1 MKKIMNSKTGKAI
14 ALLAVTAALS
24 TTALA
29 GSFEYHGYGR
39 AGVILNSEG
48 GQADAGGGD
57 NGVFNFNWGHKPF
70 THSIGRLGNEVDNYY
85 EGVLQ
90 NNFGAGKVSGKSVV
104 RFAYKDHYYS
114 SWNVKEDGVGV
125 RELFTEMQGFEF
137 APSLKVWAGKRFYGR
152 EDVHINDWFVRIMD
166 GTGMGMEMPVGP
178 GTMKFAFIAANDP
191 TQGEYALADEDLGS
205 FVQKNYDLRYDM
217 PALDGTLD
225 LELQV
230 VNCATDDNGNDGG
243 LGVYVGYG
251 RADYYMFASGFSKTL
266 IQYGTDR
273 AADLGTSYGFTAKDA
288 SALRLAT
295 FGVAE
300 LNENF
305 KWMSNFVYETSTDK
319 YGKDWDASWWAFT
332 IRPEYYLNRNFAI
345 VTEFG
350 IEDMVEQAGNDD
362 LDAMAMKFTVAPTLT
377 LDNTSFWTRPQ
388 LRAFV
393 SYGTWGD
400 DLKGGYAF
408 GGMQYSKETSGVTYG
423 VQMETWF

>member
-1 MKKIMNSKTGKAI
+1 MVACLAI
-14 ALLAVTAALS
+14 AATMSTAAM
-24 TTALA
+24 A

-90 NNFGAGKVSGKSVV
+90 NNFGAGEVSGKSVV
-104 RFAYKDHYYS
+104 RFAYKDHYYA
-114 SWNVKEDGVGV
+114 SWNNAQGNDGVGV
-125 RELFTEMQGFEF
+125 RELFTEMRGMFGQ
-137 APSLKVWAGKRFYGR
+137 PSLTVWAGKRFYGR
-152 EDVHINDWFVRIMD
+152 EDVHINDFFVRIMD
-166 GTGMGMEMPVGP
+166 GTGAGMEMPVGP
-178 GTMKFAFIAANDP
+178 GTLKFAFIAAND
-191 TQGEYALADEDLGS
+191 GRAEEALADEDLGN

-225 LELQV
+225 FELQV
-230 VNCATDDNGNDGG
+230 VNAAVDDGGNDGG
-243 LGVYVGYG
+243 MGIYAGYG
-251 RADYYMFASGFSKTL
+251 RSDYYGFASGFCKTA

-273 AADLGTSYGFTAKDA
+273 AADLGNAYGFTAEDA
-288 SALRLAT
+288 TAMRFGT
-295 FGVAE
+295 WGVAE

-305 KWMSNFVYETSTDK
+305 KWMSSLFYETATDK
-319 YGKDWDASWWAFT
+319 YGDGSDQSWYAFT

-350 IEDMVEQAGNDD
+350 YEDMMEQNGNDD
-362 LDAMAMKFTVAPTLT
+362 LDAGTMKFTIAPTIT

-393 SYGTWGD
+393 SYGTWGE
-400 DLKGGYAF
+400 DLEGGYAF
-408 GGMQYSKETSGVTYG
+408 GGMQYSGESSGMTYG